1 MSVRTIEASSIR
13 LAQINAPDGQPAIT
27 VSQTGVVS
35 LVAPS
40 GDAGN
45 EIASTTYV
53 QEAIANAS
61 GTLSLNTTGSYQ
73 WTGNYQVFNNDQIIT
88 IGNNL
93 TEPPTFPVSGETC
106 LANQT
111 GIQFDN
117 NLNGDN
123 ETDFLNYAGD
133 QTGGYSFST
142 ITDSYPLKQNLTI
155 TNNGSATIL
164 DVVGVGSDIRVDGSS
179 VLVPDPASQTLANT
193 FTDLNTFEGSTIING
208 PLEINNPSTVTD
220 VMTFEPNTIKL
231 VNPTYPVGIGQVL
244 LGPQGNI
251 QLLNNQST
259 KGVTIQSG
267 TYATSMLVDNLS
279 NLNLRNGLVVTSN
292 VSASNI
298 TSTNNISTN
307 TMTITGIATAPTA
320 PVTTNTDQLATCAF
334 VIQNQTASTGAEVGF
349 PNTFTAT
356 QTFQAT
362 PTYPTNMIFS
372 KESQIPE
379 ASISYDTNDLIID
392 TPDSLI
398 ISNNLGGVPAEATL
412 QPYALGLNLNGS
424 PIINQTALNTALSA
438 YPTTASL
445 GTTFAQLSGATF
457 TGNVTTPSISATT
470 GSINNSPIITNATIT
485 PALSGYAQ
493 LSSADFLGTVTA
505 PTIRS
510 AGAISCLSG
519 TINGFPIVSSNNLT
533 TALAGY
539 VSKTTDNTV
548 SANNTFTGVNA
559 FYPPQMPPSV
569 LDGPNNGA
577 GCSFYFSTIG
587 GSGATDMLCNG
598 QGGKGGLYIWACN
611 QTTDA
616 PAIVSKFAP
625 NESYIYGNLNISNS
639 VTPANNIQLQCI
651 TGGTLNVVG
660 NITAS
665 TFSTTIG
672 GTSTL
677 DNVSANSIDIVNTAT
692 CPTVT
697 VDDKYPSDNIVNAT
711 SMINYVASKQA
722 TSQYFIGQII
732 SGVFPSN
739 SSDLIGAGFLFCDGS
754 PLDST
759 NPIYTPLFNVIGYNY
774 GANGTIFF
782 LPNFT
787 GKMAFGGNQDV
798 GVPSVPAFYDFNSSR
813 NPTTYQGVSDGQIM
827 TDAVPSHTHPITDP
841 SHSHSAN
848 VNYANFN
855 TGSGNTAML
864 FNNQGGTPQFAMN
877 TNGATTGIT
886 VNENLGSLAFTGLLN
901 PYTCVN
907 FFIYAG
913 L

>member
-73 WTGNYQVFNNDQIIT
+73 WTGSYQVFNNDQIIT

-106 LANQT
+106 DANQT

-164 DVVGVGSDIRVDGSS
+164 NVLGEGSDIQVNSES
-179 VLVPDPASQTLANT
+179 VLVPDPASQSLQNN
-193 FTDLNTFEGSTIING
+193 FSNLNTFDGTTVING

-231 VNPTYPVGIGQVL
+231 INPTYATGIGQVL

-279 NLNLRNGLVVTSN
+279 NLNLRDGLVVTKN
-292 VSASNI
+292 VSANNI
-298 TSTNNISTN
+298 TSANNISTA
-307 TMTITGIATAPTA
+307 TMTISGIATAPTA
-320 PVTTNTDQLATCAF
+320 PPTTNTTQLATCEF
-334 VIQNQTASTGAEVGF
+334 VLQNQSASTGAEVGF

-356 QTFQAT
+356 QTFQAN
-362 PTYPTNMIFS
+362 PSYPTNILLS
-372 KESQIPE
+372 RESQIEE
-379 ASISYDTNDLIID
+379 ASIKYDNQVTTLT
-392 TPDSLI
+392 TPFTFNLSDGENTTVFKPL
-398 ISNNLGGVPAEATL
+398 SNGGC
-412 QPYALGLNLNGS
+412 NNNGS
-424 PIINQTALNTALSA
+424 AIINQTALNTALSA
-438 YPTTASL
+438 YTPTASL

-457 TGNVTTPSISATT
+457 TGNVITPSISATT

-510 AGAISCLSG
+510 SGAISCLSG

-539 VSKTTDNTV
+539 MSKTTDNAV
-548 SANNTFTGVNA
+548 SANNTFTGINTFNA
-559 FYPPQMPPSV
+559 YPMPPSV
-569 LDGPNNGA
+569 LATPQVGA
-577 GCSFYFSTIG
+577 GCSFYWNTID
-587 GSGATDMLCNG
+587 GSGSTDMLCNG
-598 QGGKGGLYIWACN
+598 NGGLGGLNIWSCN
-611 QTTDA
+611 QTTNPPSLTA
-616 PAIVSKFAP
+616 SFQPYTSNINGS
-625 NESYIYGNLNISNS
+625 LNITNPT
-639 VTPANNIQLQCI
+639 TPANTIPLQCNAPQ
-651 TGGTLNVVG
+651 TLNVIG
-660 NITAS
+660 DLTCRNFGADGA
-665 TFSTTIG
+665 TIG
-672 GTSTL
+672 ALTVTGTTTL
-677 DNVSANSIDIVNTAT
+677 SGSAS
-692 CPTVT
+692 CPTIT
-697 VDDKYPSDNIVNAT
+697 VDDKYPSTNIVNAT

-739 SSDLIGAGFLFCDGS
+739 SSDLIGAGFLYCDGS

-774 GANGTIFF
+774 GANGTNFF

-787 GKMAFGGNQDV
+787 GRMAFGGNQDV

-827 TDAVPSHTHPITDP
+827 TDAVPSHTHPVVDGGHT
-841 SHSHSAN
+841 HSAN
-848 VNYANFN
+848 TNFN
-855 TGSGNTAML
+855 QAQTGGGSANACMKQNSQDGN
-864 FNNQGGTPQFAMN
+864 PPFAMN
-877 TNGATTGIT
+877 TNIAYTGIS
-886 VNENLGSLAFTGLLN
+886 VSENLGSLAYTGLLN

-907 FFIYAG
+907 YFIYAG

>member
-35 LVAPS
+35 LTTPS

-53 QEAIANAS
+53 QEAIANAT

-93 TEPPTFPVSGETC
+93 TEPPTFPISGETC

-164 DVVGVGSDIRVDGSS
+164 DVVGAGSDIRVDGSS
-179 VLVPDPASQTLANT
+179 VLVPDPASQSLANT

-231 VNPTYPVGIGQVL
+231 INPTYATGIGQVL

-279 NLNLRNGLVVTSN
+279 NLNLRNGLVVTGN
-292 VSASNI
+292 ASANNI
-298 TSTNNISTN
+298 TSANNISTA
-307 TMTITGIATAPTA
+307 TMTISGIATAPTA
-320 PVTTNTDQLATCAF
+320 PPTTNTTQLATCEF
-334 VIQNQTASTGAEVGF
+334 VLQNQSASTGAEVGF

-398 ISNNLGGVPAEATL
+398 ISNNLDGVISTATL
-412 QPYALGLNLNGS
+412 QPYPLGLNLNGS

-445 GTTFAQLSGATF
+445 GTTFAQLTGATF

-470 GSINNSPIITNATIT
+470 GTINSSPIVTNATIT

-493 LSSADFLGTVTA
+493 LSSADFLGTITA

-510 AGAISCLSG
+510 NGAISCLSG

-533 TALAGY
+533 NALAGY
-539 VSKTTDNTV
+539 VSKSVDDTNV
-548 SANNTFTGVNA
+548 INSSNTFYGYTAINNHLTV
-559 FYPPQMPPSV
+559 PPVAS
-569 LDGPNNGA
+569 GGA
-577 GCSFYFSTIG
+577 GVQVYWNTSSGT
-587 GSGATDMLCNG
+587 GATDLLCVGEGG
-598 QGGKGGLYIWACN
+598 QGGLNIWACPDGGTPKQCAIFQPTSSTIYGSLN
-611 QTTDA
+611 ITNPTA
-616 PAIVSKFAP
+616 PA
-625 NESYIYGNLNISNS
+625 N
-639 VTPANNIQLQCI
+639 TTQLKCDV
-651 TGGTLNVVG
+651 GGTINVVG
-660 NITAS
+660 SVTAN
-665 TFSTTIG
+665 TFSTQVG
-672 GTSTL
+672 GTSTF

-692 CPTVT
+692 CPTFT
-697 VDDKYPSDNIVNAT
+697 VDDKYPTDNIVNAT

-722 TSQYFIGQII
+722 TSQYFIGQLV

-739 SSDLIGAGFLFCDGS
+739 SSDLIGAGFLYCDGS

-774 GANGTIFF
+774 GANGQFF
-782 LPNFT
+782 YLPNFV
-787 GKMAFGGNQDV
+787 GKMAFGGNQDI

-813 NPTTYQGVSDGQIM
+813 YPNAYQGVSGGNIM

-841 SHSHSAN
+841 GHTHTAN
-848 VNYANFN
+848 INWSKSNNANDNQNLKFNSQDGAQYAF
-855 TGSGNTAML
+855 T
-864 FNNQGGTPQFAMN
+864 

>member
-93 TEPPTFPVSGETC
+93 TEPPTFPVTGETC

-117 NLNGDN
+117 NVFGNN
-123 ETDFLNYAGD
+123 ETDFLNYGGD
-133 QTGGYSFST
+133 QTGGFSFST
-142 ITDSYPLKQNLTI
+142 ITDSYPLKQNLTL
-155 TNNGSATIL
+155 TNLDSATIL
-164 DVVGVGSDIRVDGSS
+164 NVVGAGSDIRVDGSS
-179 VLVPDPASQTLANT
+179 VLVPDPASQSLANT
-193 FTDLNTFEGSTIING
+193 FTAQNDFNGATNING
-208 PLEINNPSTVTD
+208 NLTINNPTTVTD

-231 VNPTYPVGIGQVL
+231 INPTYATGIGQVL

-307 TMTITGIATAPTA
+307 TMTITGVATAPTA
-320 PVTTNTDQLATCAF
+320 PATTNTDQLATCAF
-334 VIQNQTASTGAEVGF
+334 VLQNQSASTGAEVGF

-356 QTFQAT
+356 QTFQANAQ
-362 PTYPTNMIFS
+362 YPTNIILS

-398 ISNNLGGVPAEATL
+398 ISNDLAGVTSTATL
-412 QPYALGLNLNGS
+412 QPYPLGLNLNGS

-445 GTTFAQLSGATF
+445 GTTYAKLTGATF
-457 TGNVTTPSISATT
+457 TGDVVSTGRISAAT
-470 GSINNSPIITNATIT
+470 GLINNSPIITSATIT
-485 PALSGYAQ
+485 PSLSGYAQ
-493 LSSADFLGTVTA
+493 LSSADFVGTITA

-510 AGAISCLSG
+510 TGAISCLSG
-519 TINGFPIVSSNNLT
+519 TINGFPIVSKNNLD

-539 VSKTTDNTV
+539 VSKTDDNAV
-548 SANNTFTGVNA
+548 SANNTFTGINTFNA
-559 FYPPQMPPSV
+559 YPMPPSV
-569 LDGPNNGA
+569 LATPQVGA
-577 GCSFYFSTIG
+577 GCSFYWNTID
-587 GSGATDMLCNG
+587 GSGATDILCNG
-598 QGGKGGLYIWACN
+598 NGGLGGLNIWSCN
-611 QTTDA
+611 QTTNPPSLTA
-616 PAIVSKFAP
+616 SFQPSSSTINGSLTLNGGGGVTLSSTTANVLTLGG
-625 NESYIYGNLNISNS
+625 GNSILDCGNIGCDNISCVNL
-639 VTPANNIQLQCI
+639 TP
-651 TGGTLNVVG
+651 TGTTTLG
-660 NITAS
+660 
-665 TFSTTIG
+665 
-672 GTSTL
+672 
-677 DNVSANSIDIVNTAT
+677 TAT
-692 CPTVT
+692 CPTIT
-697 VDDKYPSDNIVNAT
+697 VDDKYPSTNIVNAT
-711 SMINYVASKQA
+711 SLINYVNSQVAS
-722 TSQYFIGQII
+722 SQYFIGQLI
-732 SGVFPSN
+732 SGVFPST
-739 SSDLIGAGFLFCDGS
+739 SADIIGAGFLYCDGS

-774 GANGTIFF
+774 GANGTIFY

-787 GKMAFGGNQDV
+787 GRMPFGGNQDV
-798 GVPSVPAFYDFNSSR
+798 GVPAVPAFYDFNSSR
-813 NPTTYQGVSDGQIM
+813 IPNTYQGVYDGDIM
-827 TDAVPSHTHPITDP
+827 TSAVPSHTHPITDGG
-841 SHSHSAN
+841 HTHSAN
-848 VNYANFN
+848 TNYNQAQTGGGSANACMKQN
-855 TGSGNTAML
+855 D
-864 FNNQGGTPQFAMN
+864 QGGNPPFAMN
-877 TNGATTGIT
+877 TNIAYTGIT

-901 PYTCVN
+901 PYCCVN
-907 FFIYAG
+907 YFIYAG

>member
-27 VSQTGVVS
+27 VSQSGVVS

-53 QEAIANAS
+53 QEAIANAT

-106 LANQT
+106 DANQT

-117 NLNGDN
+117 NLNGYN

-142 ITDSYPLKQNLTI
+142 ITDSYPLKQNLEI
-155 TNNGSATIL
+155 KNNGSATIL
-164 DVVGVGSDIRVDGSS
+164 NVLGEGSDIQVNSES
-179 VLVPDPASQTLANT
+179 VLVPDPASQTLQNNFSNFNT
-193 FTDLNTFEGSTIING
+193 FDGTTVING

-231 VNPTYPVGIGQVL
+231 INPTYPVGIGQVL

-334 VIQNQTASTGAEVGF
+334 VIQNQSASTGAEVGF

-356 QTFQAT
+356 QTFQANS
-362 PTYPTNMIFS
+362 TYPTNMIFS
-372 KESQIPE
+372 KESVIPE
-379 ASISYDTNDLIID
+379 ASISYDTNFLTID

-398 ISNNLGGVPAEATL
+398 ISNNLNDIPAQASL

-424 PIINQTALNTALSA
+424 PIINETALNTALSA

-445 GTTFAQLSGATF
+445 GTTFAQLTGATF
-457 TGNVTTPSISATT
+457 TGNVITPSISATT
-470 GSINNSPIITNATIT
+470 GSINNSPIVTNATIT

-493 LSSADFLGTVTA
+493 LSSADFTGTITA

-510 AGAISCLSG
+510 SGAISCLSG
-519 TINGFPIVSSNNLT
+519 TINGFPIVSKNNLD

-539 VSKTTDNTV
+539 ASKTADNTL
-548 SANNTFTGVNA
+548 TGVNT
-559 FYPPQMPPSV
+559 FNPPSMPASV
-569 LDGPNNGA
+569 LAGPSVGA
-577 GCSFYFSTIG
+577 GVSIYWNTDTN
-587 GSGATDMLCNG
+587 SGATDLLCNG
-598 QGGKGGLYIWACN
+598 NGGRGGLNIWANN
-611 QTTDA
+611 QTLYPPAVVARFYPDA
-616 PAIVSKFAP
+616 ST
-625 NESYIYGNLNISNS
+625 IY
-639 VTPANNIQLQCI
+639 
-651 TGGTLNVVG
+651 GTLNITNPTNSAFTVG
-660 NITAS
+660 LESDASQTLNVIGDLTCRNFGADGATISTSLTSNGTTTLSGASTCPNIT
-665 TFSTTIG
+665 I
-672 GTSTL
+672 
-677 DNVSANSIDIVNTAT
+677 
-692 CPTVT
+692 
-697 VDDKYPSDNIVNAT
+697 DDKYPTSDIVNAR
-711 SMINYVASKQA
+711 SLINYVNSQTA
-722 TSQYFIGQII
+722 TSQYFVGQLIN
-732 SGVFPSN
+732 GLFPSN
-739 SSDLIGAGFLFCDGS
+739 SSELLGAGFLYCNGD
-754 PLDST
+754 PLDYT
-759 NPIYTPLFNVIGYNY
+759 NPAYTALYNVIGINY
-774 GANGTIFF
+774 GTSGGTTFW
-782 LPNFT
+782 LPDFT
-787 GKMAFGGNQDV
+787 GKMAFGGNIEQGF
-798 GVPSVPAFYDFNSSR
+798 GVPVPQFLNQDTSR
-813 NPTTYQGVSDGQIM
+813 NEQYSGVYGGYVQTGDF
-827 TDAVPSHTHPITDP
+827 PFHSHSITDNG
-841 SHSHSAN
+841 HSHSAN

-877 TNGATTGIT
+877 TNGAFTGIT
-886 VNENLGSLAFTGLLN
+886 QTNISGSSSTIGVLN
-901 PYTCVN
+901 PYCSVN
-907 FFIYAG
+907 YFIYAG
-913 L
+913 VP

>member
-73 WTGNYQVFNNDQIIT
+73 WTGNYQVFNNNQIIT
-88 IGNNL
+88 IGDNL
-93 TEPPTFPVSGETC
+93 TEPPTLPVSGETC
-106 LANQT
+106 LANQV
-111 GIQFDN
+111 GVQIEN
-117 NLNGDN
+117 NVYADN
-123 ETDFLNYAGD
+123 ETDFLNYGGD
-133 QTGGYSFST
+133 QVGGFSFST
-142 ITDSYPLKQNLTI
+142 ITDSYPLKQNLEI

-164 DVVGVGSDIRVDGSS
+164 NVLGVGSDIQVNSAS
-179 VLVPDPASQTLANT
+179 VLVPDPASQSLPNT
-193 FTDLNTFEGSTIING
+193 FTDSNTFEGTTILDG

-220 VMTFEPNTIKL
+220 VMTFEPNCIKL
-231 VNPTYPVGIGQVL
+231 INPTYATGIGQVL

-279 NLNLRNGLVVTSN
+279 NLNLRNGLVVTGN
-292 VSASNI
+292 ASANNI
-298 TSTNNISTN
+298 TSANNISTA
-307 TMTITGIATAPTA
+307 TMTISGIATAPTA
-320 PVTTNTDQLATCAF
+320 PATTNTDQLATCAF
-334 VIQNQTASTGAEVGF
+334 VLQNQSASTGAEVGF

-356 QTFQAT
+356 QTFQANSQ
-362 PTYPTNMIFS
+362 YPTNIILS
-372 KESQIPE
+372 RESQIDE
-379 ASISYDTNDLIID
+379 ASITYNNQVTTLT
-392 TPDSLI
+392 TPFTFNLSDGINTSVFKPL
-398 ISNNLGGVPAEATL
+398 SNGGC
-412 QPYALGLNLNGS
+412 NNNGS
-424 PIINQTALNTALSA
+424 AIINQTALNTALSA

-445 GTTFAQLSGATF
+445 GTTFAQLTGATF
-457 TGNVTTPSISATT
+457 TGDVITPSISATT
-470 GSINNSPIITNATIT
+470 GTINNSPIITNATIT

-493 LSSADFLGTVTA
+493 LSSADFVGTITA

-510 AGAISCLSG
+510 TGAISCLSG

-533 TALAGY
+533 NALAGY
-539 VSKTTDNTV
+539 VSKTADNTLSGSNSFINDV
-548 SANNTFTGVNA
+548 TIFNNNPVPNTPIVAGGGCQ
-559 FYPPQMPPSV
+559 FYWNTDSGSGTTDFLGLGGLGGGGMTIW
-569 LDGPNNGA
+569 
-577 GCSFYFSTIG
+577 GCP
-587 GSGATDMLCNG
+587 SGAT
-598 QGGKGGLYIWACN
+598 
-611 QTTDA
+611 
-616 PAIVSKFAP
+616 PSKIASFRP
-625 NESYIYGNLNISNS
+625 SSSNIN
-639 VTPANNIQLQCI
+639 
-651 TGGTLNVVG
+651 GTLNITNPTNPAFTVG
-660 NITAS
+660 LESDASQTLNVIGDLTCRNFGADGATIGALTVTGTTTLSGAS
-665 TFSTTIG
+665 T
-672 GTSTL
+672 
-677 DNVSANSIDIVNTAT
+677 
-692 CPTVT
+692 CPNIT
-697 VDDKYPSDNIVNAT
+697 VDDKYPSTNIVNAT

-722 TSQYFIGQII
+722 TSQYFIGQLV

-739 SSDLIGAGFLFCDGS
+739 SSDLIGAGFLYCDGS

-774 GANGTIFF
+774 GANGTDFF
-782 LPNFT
+782 LPNFV
-787 GKMAFGGNQDV
+787 GKMAFGGNQNV

-813 NPTTYQGVSDGQIM
+813 YPNVYQGVSDGQIM

-841 SHSHSAN
+841 THSHSAN

>member
-1 MSVRTIEASSIR
+1 MSVRTIEASSIK

-27 VSQTGVVS
+27 VSNTGVVS

-40 GDAGN
+40 TQAGN
-45 EIASTTYV
+45 EIASTTFV
-53 QEAIANAS
+53 ENAIANAV
-61 GTLSLNTTGSYQ
+61 GTLSLNTTGSYE
-73 WTGNYQVFNNDQIIT
+73 WTGNYQVFNNDPIIT

-93 TEPPTFPVSGETC
+93 DVPPTFPIVGETC

-111 GIQFDN
+111 GVQFDN

-179 VLVPDPASQTLANT
+179 VLVPDPASQSLPNT
-193 FTDLNTFEGSTIING
+193 FTDSNTFEGSTIING

-231 VNPTYPVGIGQVL
+231 INPTYATGIGQVL

-279 NLNLRNGLVVTSN
+279 NLNLRNGLVVTGN
-292 VSASNI
+292 ASANNI
-298 TSTNNISTN
+298 TSANNISTA
-307 TMTITGIATAPTA
+307 TMTISGIATAPTA

-334 VIQNQTASTGAEVGF
+334 VLQNQSASTGAEVGF

-356 QTFQAT
+356 QTFQANAQ
-362 PTYPTNMIFS
+362 YPTNMIFS

-398 ISNNLGGVPAEATL
+398 ISNNLNDVPAQATL

-457 TGNVTTPSISATT
+457 TGNVITPSISATS
-470 GSINNSPIITNATIT
+470 GSINSSPIVTNATIT

-510 AGAISCLSG
+510 SGAISCLSG
-519 TINGFPIVSSNNLT
+519 TINGFPIVSKNNLDTALTGYANLT
-533 TALAGY
+533 TA
-539 VSKTTDNTV
+539 N
-548 SANNTFTGVNA
+548 
-559 FYPPQMPPSV
+559 
-569 LDGPNNGA
+569 
-577 GCSFYFSTIG
+577 SF
-587 GSGATDMLCNG
+587 
-598 QGGKGGLYIWACN
+598 
-611 QTTDA
+611 
-616 PAIVSKFAP
+616 
-625 NESYIYGNLNISNS
+625 
-639 VTPANNIQLQCI
+639 
-651 TGGTLNVVG
+651 TGGTQNFNANNG
-660 NITAS
+660 
-665 TFSTTIG
+665 G
-672 GTSTL
+672 GTITQTGL
-677 DNVSANSIDIVNTAT
+677 TITQNLLNGGACQDIVALNGGYPSNLGLAIWCGTTSVTNGPQTPKVQFYNDASFTQFNGGVYSNGTLNTTALGITNGANAVGLYCNTGGVLRVEGNVDCNGLSATGTTTGTFNSTGEST

-697 VDDKYPSDNIVNAT
+697 VDEKYPTTDIVNAT
-711 SMINYVASKQA
+711 SMINYINSQTA
-722 TSQYFIGQII
+722 TSQYFVGQLIN
-732 SGVFPSN
+732 GLFPSN
-739 SSDLIGAGFLFCDGS
+739 SSELLGAGFLFCNGAV
-754 PLDST
+754 LDSA
-759 NPIYTPLFNVIGYNY
+759 NPAYTALYNVIGINY
-774 GANGTIFF
+774 GTNGGTTFY
-782 LPNFT
+782 LPNFV
-787 GKMAFGGNQDV
+787 GRMAFGGNIEQGF
-798 GVPSVPAFYDFNSSR
+798 GVPVPQYNDGVVGRNQNYSGVYGGYVDSSDIIIH
-813 NPTTYQGVSDGQIM
+813 N
-827 TDAVPSHTHPITDP
+827 HTITDNG
-841 SHSHSAN
+841 HLHSAN
-848 VNYANFN
+848 VNYARSN
-855 TGSGNTAML
+855 TGSNDTNML
-864 FNNQGGTPQFAMN
+864 FNNQGGNPQFAMN
-877 TNGATTGIT
+877 TNVSYTGI
-886 VNENLGSLAFTGLLN
+886 NETNYSSGYSSLGYLN
-901 PYTCVN
+901 PYCAVN
-907 FFIYAG
+907 YFIYAG
-913 L
+913 VP